1 MVSPHIGHSNIR
13 LVYGIF
19 FLGVRERHSCCATP
33 QAEWPTKVFQGVS
46 LVSLWHEDDP
56 TSCVIYPAVQ
66 ERSRAMFAATDAA
79 LITRSH
85 GVKEQ
90 RAIWV

>member
-1 MVSPHIGHSNIR
+1 MQT
-13 LVYGIF
+13 
-19 FLGVRERHSCCATP
+19 SCVCRAVGGK
-33 QAEWPTKVFQGVS
+33 ACLSEWPTKVFQGVS